1 MSTLQIHLM
10 MAAMGVLVCLA
21 FVGFVSYRHHP
32 SFKRTLLGLFAGGLV
47 AVSPFIA
54 SLFGTTSDAGILP
67 KSLILAVTGV
77 LGCILYYLLSRWPVK
92 HHAVNQNLNS
102 DPSRHPVRLSADDP
116 SLSSERNQESIE
128 HSAEEVPT
136 LLRDDTDHS
145 DFPTLEIEED
155 SSDHPIYDVSEQD
168 MFEDLQSM
176 STNTDVIDDE
186 DNVFVEN
193 MISEVD
199 GSESTNKDSLASD
212 EYVNDGNVNAVSE
225 KHTTNHA
232 AQEIEDNDPLI
243 PIAANDDAIA
253 GSSSYDDP
261 DDLDIDNSVIFDLT
275 GQHEI
280 PSDLAI
286 SDVDKASVDQNNASR
301 EADTFELTAQD
312 ETTTTF
318 DDATDYDQTDDSS
331 PSMEESVSN
340 ESQGELSFIA
350 NQQAQEEIDETSII
364 EKDSTDNSAALA
376 RSAELDKELELKIS
390 DLENSLSSL
399 DAVESEFKIASD
411 NMSAFQL
418 QVTEQYDQQQVK
430 INDLKSQN
438 EEQHDHQLVKIS
450 DLKSQNEEQIEQQ
463 LMKLEEL
470 KTHNVEQKE
479 KQDVLVEE
487 FKTRINEQMAQQREE
502 LNRVRG
508 LLESTA
514 ALTRNIAGEHKS
526 LRNVAEQETALRL
539 KSEASA
545 KNALSIA
552 RKAVERLSKAKG

>member
-1 MSTLQIHLM
+1 
-10 MAAMGVLVCLA
+10 
-21 FVGFVSYRHHP
+21 
-32 SFKRTLLGLFAGGLV
+32 
-47 AVSPFIA
+47 
-54 SLFGTTSDAGILP
+54 
-67 KSLILAVTGV
+67 
-77 LGCILYYLLSRWPVK
+77 
-92 HHAVNQNLNS
+92 
-102 DPSRHPVRLSADDP
+102 
-116 SLSSERNQESIE
+116 
-128 HSAEEVPT
+128 
-136 LLRDDTDHS
+136 
-145 DFPTLEIEED
+145 
-155 SSDHPIYDVSEQD
+155 
-168 MFEDLQSM
+168 
-176 STNTDVIDDE
+176 
-186 DNVFVEN
+186 
-193 MISEVD
+193 MI
-199 GSESTNKDSLASD
+199 
-212 EYVNDGNVNAVSE
+212 
-225 KHTTNHA
+225 
-232 AQEIEDNDPLI
+232 
-243 PIAANDDAIA
+243 
-253 GSSSYDDP
+253 SSSYDDP

-280 PSDLAI
+280 PSDIGI
-286 SDVDKASVDQNNASR
+286 SDVDKASVDEDSTIR

-312 ETTTTF
+312 KTTSTF
-318 DDATDYDQTDDSS
+318 DDATDYGQADDSS
-331 PSMEESVSN
+331 PSMEESVNN
-340 ESQGELSFIA
+340 ESQGELSFIG
-350 NQQAQEEIDETSII
+350 NQQAQEETDETSII

-418 QVTEQYDQQQVK
+418 QVTEQYDQQQIK

-438 EEQHDHQLVKIS
+438 EEQHDQQLVKIS

-463 LMKLEEL
+463 LIKLEEF
-470 KTHNVEQKE
+470 KAHNVEQKE